1 LDKVDGLRL
10 EKVLKVHQGRC
21 ILASG
26 NRNASI
32 LFDPRQPGIVFW
44 RPDELFEPLEIEG
57 AQLARHVEC
66 FANGRRAIDVEH
78 YLGVSTCGF
87 AGGACAGDVDLVQ
100 FETAKA
106 AAQRPRYVLSD
117 QLGIGVPSGAKLMP
131 HKHPEDRIYT
141 VMSGCPADRPSPCHR
156 RTVRQARCSKRHFDP
171 DDVGARLGRL
181 PDQYGQSHHRR
192 ERWKGLP
199 LDVFREDRPEF
210 GLAGRMGPCHGGASS
225 FAHEPLLP
233 TCWRPSPS
241 ADGFEVGDNIRT
253 VWRTEHAD
261 HHRGT

>member
-44 RPDELFEPLEIEG
+44 RPNELFEPLEIEG
-57 AQLARHVEC
+57 AQLARHVER

-117 QLGIGVPSGAKLMP
+117 QLGIGVPGQARVAGKHRSVTASKKLMDRFIGNLAGDIP
-131 HKHPEDRIYT
+131 KRNVDSGEPVDEDAAAPEDVEFLLQIEHQLANLRGVAADALRGKDGVNGDLCGWNRRKAECLAPT
-141 VMSGCPADRPSPCHR
+141 ENPGVGCDC
-156 RTVRQARCSKRHFDP
+156 
-171 DDVGARLGRL
+171 DD
-181 PDQYGQSHHRR
+181 
-192 ERWKGLP
+192 
-199 LDVFREDRPEF
+199 
-210 GLAGRMGPCHGGASS
+210 
-225 FAHEPLLP
+225 
-233 TCWRPSPS
+233 
-241 ADGFEVGDNIRT
+241 
-253 VWRTEHAD
+253 
-261 HHRGT
+261 